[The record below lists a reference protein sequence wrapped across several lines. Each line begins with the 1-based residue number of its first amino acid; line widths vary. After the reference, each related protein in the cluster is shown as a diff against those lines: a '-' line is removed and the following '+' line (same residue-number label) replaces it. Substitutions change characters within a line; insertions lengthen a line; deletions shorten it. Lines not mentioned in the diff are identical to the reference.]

1 MFNSRSYPS
10 DAFVLVPYAKSN
22 GQPCTISVTDFTL
35 LGIDWRI
42 FGSINE
48 YLGHNPLL
56 VNPHKAVILVVFALI
71 VGGYAFMAF
80 NYPLAYIWATYED
93 LVGEWA
99 QTYFFLAAAILSVI
113 VALQQ
118 SRYRWF
124 FALLAVACS
133 YVVLEEISWGQR
145 IFGFDTPEF
154 LKARNLQGEAN
165 LHNLFTGP
173 HKTLLKD
180 LISIGVAIGIAG
192 FGLVYPLLL
201 RRNWQLAVWV
211 ERLGVAAPPLVLAPY
226 FTLAAFFECKPLS
239 FNEAEVAEL
248 LIASALAM
256 FALHQLLITRLG
268 LALPNTNWGRHES
281 LILGRWL
288 VILLS
293 SVVVVAVLTTAGFY
307 SSPAN
312 KVRVD
317 NRIENGIEKFAGRYE
332 RYDRCDIANELYE
345 ILLRKEPDRVYILRK
360 KAVCYRE
367 LGETG
372 NFEDTVSMA
381 IDVDLQK
388 YTEEPWRA
396 SNNQSL
402 VRSYRLAGNTERAEA
417 HLAEALD
424 IGLSRILS
432 KPDSASAA
440 YSYGRT
446 LHLAGRDK
454 EALDQFT
461 RAYEMRPT
469 SSRYRRAYFAARA
482 RIR

>member
-1 MFNSRSYPS
+1 
-10 DAFVLVPYAKSN
+10 
-22 GQPCTISVTDFTL
+22 L
-35 LGIDWRI
+35 LA
-42 FGSINE
+42 
-48 YLGHNPLL
+48 
-56 VNPHKAVILVVFALI
+56 NPHKVVILVIFALI
-71 VGGYAFMAF
+71 VGGYSFMAF
-80 NYPLAYIWATYED
+80 NHPIAYIWATYED
-93 LVGEWA
+93 LVGEWS

-113 VALQQ
+113 VALQK

-124 FALLAVACS
+124 FAVLAIACS

-145 IFGFDTPEF
+145 ILGFDTPEF

-180 LISIGVAIGIAG
+180 LISAGVAIGLAG

-201 RRNWQLAVWV
+201 RRKWRIAYWV

-226 FTLAAFFECKPLS
+226 FTLGAFFELKPLS

-268 LALPNTNWGRHES
+268 LATPNTIWGRHDS

-288 VILLS
+288 IILS
-293 SVVVVAVLTTAGFY
+293 SGIVVVAVLTTAGFY

-312 KVRVD
+312 KARVD
-317 NRIENGIEKFAGRYE
+317 NRIDNGIEKFAGRYE
-332 RYDRCDIANELYE
+332 RYDRCDIANGLYDM
-345 ILLRKEPDRVYILRK
+345 LLHKEPKRVYILRK
-360 KAVCYRE
+360 KAACYRE

-372 NFEDTVSMA
+372 EYEDTVATA
-381 IDVDLQK
+381 IDIDLQK
-388 YTEEPWRA
+388 YAEEPWRA
-396 SNNQSL
+396 SINQSL
-402 VRSYRLAGNTERAEA
+402 VRSYRLAGDTERAEA

-424 IGLSRILS
+424 IGISRIMS
-432 KPDSASAA
+432 KPDSGSAA

-446 LHLAGRDK
+446 LQLAGRGE
-454 EALDQFT
+454 EALEQFA
-461 RAYEMRPT
+461 RAYEIKPT
-469 SSRYRRAYFAARA
+469 SSRYRKAYYAARA
-482 RIR
+482 AIRKSQKE